1 MIVAL
6 TLTLDE
12 SHRISLLPV
21 DHDSRDWIED
31 HSIAYNAVCE
41 TWFRDLEGKPILLS
55 DDSDMR
61 KMRDD
66 LHAFLSRMFP
76 RIHFVIEARMP
87 RVRTTTE
94 MVTVR

>member
-12 SHRISLLPV
+12 GGRINLEPS
-21 DHDSRDWIED
+21 DHDSREWIED
-31 HSIAYNAVCE
+31 QGIAYSTVCE
-41 TWFRDLEGKPILLS
+41 TWSRDWEGKPILLS

-61 KMRDD
+61 RMRDD

-76 RIHFVIEARMP
+76 RIHFMITAKMP
-87 RVRTTTE
+87 VTRTTTE